1 MEYLPYKIDEGSR
14 RIEIF
19 LNKFHGL
26 LTFSSL
32 EEGKEYLKKKV
43 VKRVKWEESG
53 KNAQDCVYTAEQIAK
68 DIYSVKEGLFVEE
81 MEDGF
86 ALKRKETGYFSSI
99 YVNEISYYM
108 LASFSRPTKTHN
120 ITVQKQGTNVEK
132 QKFSQVVAE
141 LRTKL
146 DNHGNNMLKN
156 TGLREKLLKDEE
168 VEKEPTGE
176 LYITSHSFEEIDD
189 INSPESDYLPLPE
202 LLPLPIV
209 SQPVQIR
216 NMEPIQNIID
226 KANKFGTDSES
237 DEEEMSGRQNALYE
251 LESDLQE
258 IEKEYQK
265 IEEEEKIV
273 DRKIKEVREEILML
287 QEKML
292 TSEDSSDSCYSE
304 NSQYD
309 TTENSEY
316 RSESSDDEDSDSDF
330 DFDEDS
336 DSDFDFDEE
345 DTMMS
350 TTSTDES
357 YISSESEDMT
367 DSDESFWDSSLS
379 TDSNMHYGIYSL

>member
-330 DFDEDS
+330 DFDE
-336 DSDFDFDEE
+336 E